1 MKKLLA
7 VLLALTM
14 LAALASCGSKTGG
27 DENSSTTLTEAD
39 TTEAV
44 TDETEAVTQESETDK
59 AEEST
64 EAEESKTEED
74 KSEKETEKKEEEE
87 ETQAVKAP
95 ETKAEVLAAYNDA
108 INGAYSAKAGFS
120 KERYTDNAQYDM
132 SIVLNTFKS
141 LVEKFIGIGES
152 NKYSETVTKGQWDS
166 DAKHHYLRKST
177 LTEADISNATC
188 KTEGN
193 NYVFTIDIKGASSV
207 GNKNS
212 RQSSGPI
219 DKCGICVGNE
229 DKNYYDHKS
238 GPVIYDAIGGTFE
251 NAEIKESYSNA
262 KAVAKVDKETGKLV
276 SLTVT
281 FDIKVDISGVGG
293 KGTATGTT
301 HIAYKN
307 FKY

>member
-7 VLLALTM
+7 VLLALSM
-14 LAALASCGSKTGG
+14 LTILASCGSKTTDDGTTTSAPEESTEEIVT
-27 DENSSTTLTEAD
+27 EN
-39 TTEAV
+39 TEAV
-44 TDETEAVTQESETDK
+44 TAEPETTE

-64 EAEESKTEED
+64 EAPAESTEAE
-74 KSEKETEKKEEEE
+74 KKAEKETEKEE
-87 ETQAVKAP
+87 ETEKAKVPQTKEEIIACYNEAVNGAVK
-95 ETKAEVLAAYNDA
+95 
-108 INGAYSAKAGFS
+108 AKAGFG
-120 KERYTDNAQYDM
+120 KERYTDNAKYDM

-141 LVEKFIGIGES
+141 LVEKFIGIGDK
-152 NKYSETVTKGQWDS
+152 NKYSETVAKGQWAS
-166 DAKHHYLRKST
+166 DTQHQYLRNST
-177 LTEADISNATC
+177 LTAGDITNAAI
-188 KTEGN
+188 KEDGK
-193 NYVFTIDIKGASSV
+193 NYIVTLDIKGASSV

-212 RQSSGPI
+212 KQSSGPI
-219 DKCGICVGNE
+219 DKCGLCVGNE

-262 KAVAKVDKETGKLV
+262 KAVAKIDSETGRLV

-293 KGTATGTT
+293 NGTATGTT
-301 HIAYKN
+301 HVIYKD